1 MKIHS
6 KIRLHFDFD
15 KLDILEI
22 PEIYSRWI
30 TKSPNKDKYW
40 SVIKT
45 YGRNSEGILILNGFF
60 VDIRLDFLILL
71 GRYSDFKYYVQTL

>member
-1 MKIHS
+1 MKIYS
-6 KIRLHFDFD
+6 K
-15 KLDILEI
+15 
-22 PEIYSRWI
+22 I

>member
-1 MKIHS
+1 MKIYS

-45 YGRNSEGILILNGFF
+45 YGRNSEGI
-60 VDIRLDFLILL
+60 
-71 GRYSDFKYYVQTL
+71 